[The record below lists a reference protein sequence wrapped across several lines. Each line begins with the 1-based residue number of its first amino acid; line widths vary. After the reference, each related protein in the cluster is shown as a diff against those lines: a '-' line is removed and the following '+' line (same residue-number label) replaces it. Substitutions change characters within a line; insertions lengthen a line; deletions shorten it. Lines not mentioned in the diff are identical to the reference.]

1 MQALD
6 SKCYWEIMSIRLLLL
21 MQMWNT
27 RNVKKS
33 LVLGD
38 NENVKI
44 MKATL
49 NLKAIKYEFLGWY

>member
-1 MQALD
+1 
-6 SKCYWEIMSIRLLLL
+6 MSIRLLLL
-21 MQMWNT
+21 MQMWNI

-49 NLKAIKYEFLGWY
+49 NLKAIKYEFLG